1 MRAWPLLLCL
11 AGCTDFRPGT
21 LVESLRVLDIKSEP
35 AEVANGQTAVLTP
48 LVVNLTPGGSD
59 AGVIT
64 YDWSLCNLVPAP
76 GSDLDDR
83 CFDADMGDFLVPLPT
98 NPDGTASFVMPNH
111 TLTDLGTPDST
122 GGLYVPVRLRVTSGG
137 TTVSSFLK
145 VRWANGLQPPNH
157 NPMMA
162 DLAYIPTASNGELPD
177 LGQVVDPQSL
187 PDDTMAPLE
196 LPQGGKLRFRP
207 TAAPGSAE
215 MYTTI
220 YVDPTNPSNP
230 TTEQVTELI
239 SFNWYSSAGSFN
251 NPVTGQVEPDTVLDT
266 TKKYLESIEPD
277 GGARAGI
284 VDLWVIGQDE
294 RGGSDWIHR
303 RVHLSD

>member
-1 MRAWPLLLCL
+1 MRWLILVPLI
-11 AGCTDFRPGT
+11 AGCTDFQPGT
-21 LVESLRVLDIKSEP
+21 VVDSLRVLDIKSEP
-35 AEVANGQTAVLTP
+35 AEVASGQQATLTP

-64 YDWSLCNLVPAP
+64 YDWALCTLVPP
-76 GSDLDDR
+76 TGQTLDTD
-83 CFDADMGDFLVPLPT
+83 CYDADMGDFLVPLPT
-98 NPDGTASFVMPNH
+98 NPDGSATMTMPHH

-122 GGLYVPVRLRVTSGG
+122 GGLYVPVRLRVTSGDQ
-137 TTVSSFLK
+137 TVTSFLR

-157 NPMMA
+157 NPTMA
-162 DLAYIPTASNGELPD
+162 GLAYIPTTSNGALPD
-177 LGQVVDPQSL
+177 LGQEVDPQPL
-187 PDDTMAPLE
+187 PDDTQPPLE
-196 LPQGGKLRFRP
+196 LPRGGKLRFRP

-215 MYTTI
+215 TYTTI
-220 YVDPTNPSNP
+220 YVDPTNMSND
-230 TTEQVTELI
+230 TTKQVTELI

-251 NPVTGQVEPDTVLDT
+251 DPVTGQDEPDTVLDT
-266 TKKYLESIEPD
+266 RKYTKSIDPD
-277 GGARAGI
+277 GGERDGI